1 MAESVAPESQPP
13 TVAQRLAAADELL
26 RGTVTD
32 AGGLWS
38 RATVWILRLAL
49 EQSIDRLWLVVAP
62 PLARCSM
69 RAQLLA
75 LDSYAGQETS
85 ARISALW
92 ATLSRVGHH
101 QDYELAPTVVELRRW
116 FDETAR
122 LADELA
128 ALAESDDVATHK
140 QPRTGRS

>member
-1 MAESVAPESQPP
+1 MARSVAP
-13 TVAQRLAAADELL
+13 TVAQRLEAVDGLL

-38 RATVWILRLAL
+38 RAAVWILRLAL
-49 EQSIDRLWLVVAP
+49 EQSLDQLWLTVAP

-75 LDSYAGQETS
+75 LDTYAGRDAS

-101 QDYELAPTVVELRRW
+101 HDYELAPTVVELRGW
-116 FDETAR
+116 YVETSR

-128 ALAESDDVATHK
+128 SLRAQPDVATDK
-140 QPRTGRS
+140 QIQTGRS

>member
-1 MAESVAPESQPP
+1 MARSVDP
-13 TVAQRLAAADELL
+13 TVAQRLEAVDGLL

-38 RATVWILRLAL
+38 RAAVWILRLAL
-49 EQSIDRLWLVVAP
+49 EQSMDQLWLAVAP

-75 LDSYAGQETS
+75 LDTYAGREAS
-85 ARISALW
+85 ARISTLW

-101 QDYELAPTVVELRRW
+101 QDYELAPTVIELRGW

-122 LADELA
+122 LTDELA
-128 ALAESDDVATHK
+128 SLQIEVGTATDK
-140 QPRTGRS
+140 QIQGGRS

>member
-1 MAESVAPESQPP
+1 VTP
-13 TVAQRLAAADELL
+13 TVAQRLEAADGLL

-38 RATVWILRLAL
+38 RAAVWILRLAL
-49 EQSIDRLWLVVAP
+49 EQSIDQLWLSVAP

-75 LDSYAGQETS
+75 LDSYAGPEAS
-85 ARISALW
+85 ARTSALW

-101 QDYELAPTVVELRRW
+101 QEYELAPTIVELRGW
-116 FDETAR
+116 YDETAR
-122 LADELA
+122 LADELGEA
-128 ALAESDDVATHK
+128 GGGGASETPL
-140 QPRTGRS
+140 

>member
-1 MAESVAPESQPP
+1 MAESVAEPSQPP
-13 TVAQRLAAADELL
+13 TVAERLAAADELL

-49 EQSIDRLWLVVAP
+49 EQSIDRLWLVLAP

-75 LDSYAGQETS
+75 LDSYVGQETS

-122 LADELA
+122 LTGELA
-128 ALAESDDVATHK
+128 MLAEADATATGK
-140 QPRTGRS
+140 QLHTGRS

>member
-1 MAESVAPESQPP
+1 MARSVTPSVGE
-13 TVAQRLAAADELL
+13 RLAAADELL

-49 EQSIDRLWLVVAP
+49 EQAIDQLWLAVAP
-62 PLARCSM
+62 ALARCSM

-75 LDSYAGQETS
+75 LDSYAGVETS
-85 ARISALW
+85 TRISALW

-101 QDYELAPTVVELRRW
+101 QDYELAPTVIELRGW
-116 FDETAR
+116 YDETAR
-122 LADELA
+122 LAAELA
-128 ALAESDDVATHK
+128 VLGDHGEAAASSMQTD
-140 QPRTGRS
+140 RS

>member
-1 MAESVAPESQPP
+1 MTP
-13 TVAQRLAAADELL
+13 TVAQRLEAADGLL

-38 RATVWILRLAL
+38 RAAVWILRLAL
-49 EQSIDRLWLVVAP
+49 EQSIDQLWLSVAP

-75 LDSYAGQETS
+75 LDSYAGPEVS
-85 ARISALW
+85 ARTSTLW

-101 QDYELAPTVVELRRW
+101 QEYELAPTVVELRGW
-116 FDETAR
+116 YDETSR

-128 ALAESDDVATHK
+128 ALGTAVTE
-140 QPRTGRS
+140 QQIQTGWS